1 MMCGLLA
8 FEVFLAE
15 KVVDSLD
22 GVEGGQRHFDEDGG
36 PVSHGTVP
44 KAGEFLR
51 FECGG
56 SFGLFADESG
66 LKHRTAPAEQSAGRS
81 ELPAQFKKIL
91 LIVH

>member
-1 MMCGLLA
+1 MCGLSA

-22 GVEGGQRHFDEDGG
+22 GVEGCQGHFDEDGG
-36 PVSHGTVP
+36 PISHGTVP

-56 SFGLFADESG
+56 SFGLLADESG
-66 LKHRTAPAEQSAGRS
+66 GGVDILPKVEIAAVVVLGSAY
-81 ELPAQFKKIL
+81 
-91 LIVH
+91 